1 MKKTTKVQ
9 NGRVAKR
16 VRKNTKV
23 GQKPTKRRKYTKKEI
38 YRNRRIVVGIA
49 AVLLLAI
56 TFAFANVG
64 VKYLKARSNQHELAE
79 NSFDEITQDISD
91 GILKNAKIFEKEP
104 TEESVEEKPS
114 KEIIFSADYDTRVGK
129 LYTITDLDE
138 FNHVIKESGKF
149 RADSVFYTHPEAFLK
164 AQEATGVNALFM
176 VAVCNI
182 ESSGGTAWDL
192 IEKDSNNIFSIKA
205 NNGNWQRYDSIDDA
219 VMAFAKLISG
229 SDYYWKANNFN
240 VSSIGQVYCVEGHW
254 SDNVNNT
261 IQSCLATLSR

>member
-9 NGRVAKR
+9 NGRVGQNA
-16 VRKNTKV
+16 RKNTKV
-23 GQKPTKRRKYTKKEI
+23 GHKPTKRRKYTKKEI

-49 AVLLLAI
+49 AVLLLTI
-56 TFAFANVG
+56 TFALVNVG
-64 VKYLKARSNQHELAE
+64 VKSLRARSNQHELAE
-79 NSFDEITQDISD
+79 TSFDEMITQDISD
-91 GILKNAKIFEKEP
+91 DILENAKRFE
-104 TEESVEEKPS
+104 EENAVEEKPS

-192 IEKDSNNIFSIKA
+192 IAKDSNNIFSIKA